1 MISPARALYLCLLLR
16 RGWLFVVVFAASLA
30 SAISRWRAG
39 DAPVRGGTYFS
50 LQRQRKVGKRK
61 PLTPLTPVQ
70 ASKHQR
76 PKRTKTIH
84 QRVDA
89 EYQQVRARI
98 GGVSP
103 LSLLTFFAA
112 AKKVSPAPDRGNARA
127 PARNRGC
134 QRNSKTTNENHNSVA
149 DNKPQPVT

>member
-1 MISPARALYLCLLLR
+1 MTGCCRRSICRRFIRLGALRVRR
-16 RGWLFVVVFAASLA
+16 RGSLLHLWRIAWPAKPLGGAGVRADFWLFLLFLG

-70 ASKHQR
+70 TSNHQL
-76 PKRTKTIH
+76 PQRTKKCISIG
-84 QRVDA
+84 A
-89 EYQQVRARI
+89 FEYPGLVARI

-112 AKKVSPAPDRGNARA
+112 A
-127 PARNRGC
+127 
-134 QRNSKTTNENHNSVA
+134 
-149 DNKPQPVT
+149 